1 MMFYAYA
8 VGYAY
13 IALTYIPALIIPPL
27 KRIVNEYEKVGT
39 TKSMRIISLISGT
52 VLFSFFYYLT
62 SFDPEP
68 VFGPVALFFWYL
80 GYILWSYFA
89 LFLLHDYRQKN
100 KIKKRTT

>member
-27 KRIVNEYEKVGT
+27 KRIVNDYEKVGT
-39 TKSMRIISLISGT
+39 TKSMRIISIISGT
-52 VLFSFFYYLT
+52 FFFIIFNYLT
-62 SFDPEP
+62 SYDSEP

-80 GYILWSYFA
+80 GYILWGYFA
-89 LFLLHDYRQKN
+89 LFLLHDYRQKY
-100 KIKKRTT
+100 KIKRKTT